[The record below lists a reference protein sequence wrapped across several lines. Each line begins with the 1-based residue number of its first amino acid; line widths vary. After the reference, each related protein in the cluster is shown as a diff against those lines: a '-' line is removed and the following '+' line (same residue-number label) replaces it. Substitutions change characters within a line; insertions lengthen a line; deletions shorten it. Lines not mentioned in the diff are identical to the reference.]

1 MQNSAICGHNILV
14 SFWDS
19 KKIKIKMG
27 KMYSAVIIYSTLK
40 RCDCIRMQVNVK
52 MGAHF
57 NQGYC
62 GDVHL
67 VYV

>member
-1 MQNSAICGHNILV
+1 
-14 SFWDS
+14 
-19 KKIKIKMG
+19 MG
-27 KMYSAVIIYSTLK
+27 KIYSAVIIYSTLK
-40 RCDCIRMQVNVK
+40 RCECIRMQVNVE

-57 NQGYC
+57 NQAHC